1 MEGGTK
7 GGREWEQRDRREEKW
22 KEGGGGLPVKTA
34 SVATLVTSIY
44 INYNVQKL
52 DKTHQMSASQPQLML
67 TIHSLLTC
75 REIKNRVC
83 ISNHPFMLQV

>member
-22 KEGGGGLPVKTA
+22 KEGGELPVKTA

-44 INYNVQKL
+44 I
-52 DKTHQMSASQPQLML
+52 M
-67 TIHSLLTC
+67 C
-75 REIKNRVC
+75 RN
-83 ISNHPFMLQV
+83 